1 MRALLTFLLGLVL
14 ESAAVPGFAAS
25 PGEKRVALV
34 IGNSAYQ
41 NVSQLPNP
49 VNDARAIADM
59 FTAAGFE
66 TVSAKTNVGNLEFKR
81 ALRDFTSAAQD
92 ADVAVVFFAGHG
104 IEVRGTNYLIPV
116 DAKLATD
123 YDAED
128 EAVSM
133 NRVVEALE
141 TAKRLRLVILDACR
155 DNPFN
160 KSMQRRI
167 AMRAVAAG
175 LAKVEPATTDT
186 LIAFA
191 AKAGSTAEDGRG
203 ANSPFT
209 AALLKHLTVPGRDI
223 RIALG
228 HVRDEVMKS
237 TNGKQEPFVYGSLG
251 GASLALVPT
260 KAEAAQAA
268 TIPGADARRDYEFA
282 SQLGTKEGWDAFLGL
297 YTSGFYADLARG
309 HVRKL
314 EAAQKAEAEAAAARA
329 KAAAAERAKAEAE
342 QLRAAAAEKAKAAEA
357 AEKARAAE
365 AAERAKAEAIE
376 KAKAAEISQKAKV
389 EAEAK
394 AKTEAAERVRAE
406 AELAKA
412 AAAEKAKV
420 DAAEAA
426 KSRIAALTPPAA
438 PAVDAREIS
447 RQLQAELRRVGCNV
461 GAVDSDWTPNARGA
475 LEKFNKHA
483 GLKLDTKAA
492 SPDALD
498 AVKAKTARV
507 CPLVCQH
514 GYRASGETCV
524 AIVCK
529 PGFVVGDE
537 GDCEK
542 AKEKSKSAARP
553 ARTKDEPAA
562 APAKPS
568 ASSGKSVACNESGC
582 QKVPANCSVQSYKCY
597 AGFCDRVVCP

>member
-1 MRALLTFLLGLVL
+1 MRRHIGLTFLVFCFFLITS
-14 ESAAVPGFAAS
+14 SAFA
-25 PGEKRVALV
+25 EKRVALV

-41 NVSQLPNP
+41 NVSPLPNP

-59 FTAAGFE
+59 FTKAGFE

-81 ALRDFTSAAQD
+81 ALREFTSATQD
-92 ADVAVVFFAGHG
+92 ADIAVVFFAGHG

-123 YDAED
+123 YDADD
-128 EAVSM
+128 EAVSI
-133 NRVVEALE
+133 NRILDSLE
-141 TAKRLRLVILDACR
+141 MAKRLRLIILDACR

-160 KSMQRRI
+160 KSMKRAI
-167 AMRAVAAG
+167 ALRAIASG

-223 RIALG
+223 RLAFG

-237 TNGKQEPFVYGSLG
+237 TGGKQEPYIYHSLG
-251 GASLALVPT
+251 GAPIALNQARGLDT
-260 KAEAAQAA
+260 SDAKAPDPAE
-268 TIPGADARRDYEFA
+268 IRRDYEL
-282 SQLGTKEGWDAFLGL
+282 SERLGTKEGWQAFIAQ
-297 YTSGFYADLARG
+297 YPAGFYANLARG
-309 HVRKL
+309 HLLKL
-314 EAAQKAEAEAAAARA
+314 ETAQNEAAATRA
-329 KAAAAERAKAEAE
+329 KTEADRAKVESDRVKAAAAEKAKAEEAE
-342 QLRAAAAEKAKAAEA
+342 KARLAATEKAKAAEA
-357 AEKARAAE
+357 AEKAKAE
-365 AAERAKAEAIE
+365 AAEKAKVEAAE
-376 KAKAAEISQKAKV
+376 KAKAAEAALKAKM

-394 AKTEAAERVRAE
+394 AKAE
-406 AELAKA
+406 
-412 AAAEKAKV
+412 
-420 DAAEAA
+420 AAEAA
-426 KSRIAALTPPAA
+426 KTQVAALTPPATA
-438 PAVDAREIS
+438 PLAETS

-461 GAVDSDWTPNARGA
+461 GSVDSDWTPNARGA

-483 GLKLDTKAA
+483 GLKLDIKAA
-492 SPDALD
+492 SLDALD
-498 AVKAKTARV
+498 AVKARTTRV

-529 PGFVVGDE
+529 PGLVVGDD